1 MAEKVSASIIYYIIL
16 YLLSQWVS
24 QFLIEFKGVL
34 PFERNYVNNFVNS
47 LVLMCLVFYIS
58 DPQIV
63 LEKYSAIIIIL
74 AFVLAMLYSSSKIA
88 LDEETEK
95 EKVNNINKKHKIIN
109 WISLIFYGFIAV
121 IFLVV
126 YTGKLIFDEENWKM
140 VIIYIFAVG
149 LYIFLCSIPYL
160 KNKSYEI
167 NFTLGL
173 YLYPL
178 LFLSSN
184 TIYSYH
190 LNYLYVFFFTTV
202 SVLFGFFGVQ
212 YFIKP
217 RDEIKRTVNM
227 KTCKVLLGMDDKSI
241 NDKLNQPS
249 AERQSEQN
257 SKSIKIIYIFMTILV
272 ISILLSLGLVY
283 KFIS

>member
-1 MAEKVSASIIYYIIL
+1 
-16 YLLSQWVS
+16 
-24 QFLIEFKGVL
+24 
-34 PFERNYVNNFVNS
+34 
-47 LVLMCLVFYIS
+47 
-58 DPQIV
+58 
-63 LEKYSAIIIIL
+63 
-74 AFVLAMLYSSSKIA
+74 
-88 LDEETEK
+88 
-95 EKVNNINKKHKIIN
+95 
-109 WISLIFYGFIAV
+109 LIFYGFIAV
-121 IFLVV
+121 IFLIV

-249 AERQSEQN
+249 TERQSEQN